1 MLCLLN
7 GENAPMSLRYEI
19 SSDTW
24 LLQQYYR
31 MREAYFREELGLADF
46 RGDQEVLDLR
56 SDLLIARDGNRCA
69 GGTRI
74 TGRSPRDPQPVPIE
88 ELGFD
93 LGAAVPEIRLA
104 ETAYCQW
111 SRAAIDPTYRT
122 TEMIRD
128 YFSALIETSRALGYE
143 YSFVVA
149 DRNRTRLYRRLC
161 SLAGYRYEIL
171 HEARVPPEPGFDG
184 LPHLLSVGYLREKC
198 HGGATPAELSAVA

>member
-1 MLCLLN
+1 
-7 GENAPMSLRYEI
+7 MSLRYEI
-19 SSDTW
+19 STDTW

-31 MREAYFREELGLADF
+31 MREAYFRTELGLADF
-46 RGDQEVLDLR
+46 RGEQDALDLR

-74 TGRSPRDPQPVPIE
+74 TGRSPRRPHPVPIE

-93 LGAAVPEIRLA
+93 LAEAVPEIGLSEA
-104 ETAYCQW
+104 AYCQW
-111 SRAAIDPTYRT
+111 SRAAIDPDYRT
-122 TEMIRD
+122 TDMIRD
-128 YFSALIETSRALGYE
+128 YFCALIETSRSLGYE

-161 SLAGYRYEIL
+161 TLAGYRYEVL
-171 HEARVPPEPGFDG
+171 HDVPVPAEPGFDG

-198 HGGATPAELSAVA
+198 HGGATQDELSAVA